1 MGSEFIVQIFVYGII
16 MGALYALAS
25 VGFTLVFGVMRVLNA
40 AHGAFMMIGGYLSF
54 WGFTLY
60 HIDPFLSLLLVGP
73 ALFLV
78 GLVFYVVQ
86 VLPVAKFTEEHD
98 KIHASLLISFGLSIV
113 LEHVALQLWTG
124 DTRSITTSYTG
135 RVFQIFAVR
144 VPTIGAV
151 GVVLAVLFIFALS
164 LFLSKTRFGKSL
176 RATAADWRSAS
187 LMGININWTY
197 LLSFGLGI
205 GLAGMAGTLV
215 CVIHSIEPYMGLY
228 WTLKSMIIITVAGV
242 GKVKG
247 VLACGLLLGIVES
260 LSVFIAGASY
270 REIAGL
276 VILVLVLMVKP
287 KGLFTSRSIGA

>member
-60 HIDPFLSLLLVGP
+60 HLDPFLSLLLVGP

-86 VLPVAKFTEEHD
+86 VLPVVKFTEEHD

-124 DTRSITTSYTG
+124 DIRSITTSYTG

-287 KGLFTSRSIGA
+287 KGLFTSRSMGA

>member
-151 GVVLAVLFIFALS
+151 GVVLAVAFIFALS

-287 KGLFTSRSIGA
+287 KGLFTSRSMGA